1 MGALLVYSIIV
12 GVTLIPIYLIVR
24 LLMSGLTCW
33 RFNRIALAMPF
44 VIGWIHS
51 IDFSDGAVLDIEVG
65 LPSVMAVVAD
75 GEVDAV
81 SPVKWWCAGVIALY
95 FVDSK
100 TKCNVMEPK

>member
-33 RFNRIALAMPF
+33 RFNRGLILFGYLIVLAMPF

-75 GEVDAV
+75 GHG
-81 SPVKWWCAGVIALY
+81 CR
-95 FVDSK
+95 
-100 TKCNVMEPK
+100 CRR